1 MRPRLPNLLTG
12 ARLVAV
18 IPFAILLATADN
30 GESTA
35 AAAIFVGASLTDYLD
50 GYLARSMHAVSRF
63 GTIVDPLADRL
74 LINSA
79 VILLV
84 YHGRLEW
91 WLAAPLLIRDAY
103 LLIMFER
110 RHMFR
115 EVHVS
120 MTGKVATATIM
131 VALAATML
139 TPAGWP
145 QVLYAIGLGISLA
158 AGIQYAIRTQGGLT
172 SSRPS

>member
-18 IPFAILLATADN
+18 VPFVLLLATADN
-30 GESTA
+30 GESTPA
-35 AAAIFVGASLTDYLD
+35 ALIFVAASLTDYLD
-50 GYLARSMHAVSRF
+50 GYLARSMHVISRF
-63 GTIVDPLADRL
+63 GTITDPLADRL
-74 LINSA
+74 LIDSA
-79 VILLV
+79 VILLA
-84 YHGRLEW
+84 YHDRLQW

-110 RHMFR
+110 RHMVR

-131 VALAATML
+131 LALAATML
-139 TPAGWP
+139 TSASWP

-158 AGIQYAIRTQGGLT
+158 GVQYAIRTQGGLT
-172 SSRPS
+172 SSKPS